1 MTDAFAASL
10 IFRAIG
16 WALIQSLWQGAIVGV
31 VTACALLAFRR
42 SAANHRYTVACL
54 GLAALVV
61 VPVVT
66 AALHARE
73 LRTSGI
79 RIDLAAPVFISPDG
93 RPVAAPDFPP
103 DAGSSRT
110 SNAPAMRVT
119 GRWPDERLEEWS
131 LIAVPLWLIGVL
143 ALSSRLVGGW
153 LAVERVRRAAA
164 RPVSEAWLSRV
175 KTMADRLRVAR
186 PIRVVESAVVNS
198 PMVVG
203 WLRPVILLPASAL
216 TGLAPSQLEAV
227 IAHELAH
234 IRRHDYLVNL
244 LQATVET
251 FLFYHPASWWISR
264 QIRVEREHCCDDMA
278 VELCGD
284 RLTYA
289 RALADLEQMRGADMK
304 LALAASGG
312 SLIRRIRRL
321 LGVASTDPNHSPTWA
336 VVCVVLTVLSLM
348 VMREDVT
355 SAQGSGGEGA
365 IRGQVLDARSG
376 LPLARATVHVSDLG
390 PVASVTTDADGRYEA
405 AGLKAGEYRLY
416 VSAPGYV
423 AAQYGQRQAAE
434 EGTGVEVRGRQ
445 ITSRVD
451 VRLQPAAIIS
461 GRIFDDAGEPLAGV
475 EIELLAKRYLPGGAS
490 PVAVGFAQTESSGF
504 FRVGDLQEGE
514 YLRTRLRAGCRAAFE
529 RRRDAGVRA
538 DIFSASTA
546 NRGSAADSCCRWP
559 RALRR
564 EFRSRDGQEAPD
576 HRNSRR
582 SGRAALRPSESPY
595 HDAPGGHVQRNRTS
609 VLERELPDP
618 KCCARRLHAQCGRR
632 GRIHS
637 LAVGDAP
644 HQR

>member
-16 WALIQSLWQGAIVGV
+16 WALMQSLWQGAIVGV

-93 RPVAAPDFPP
+93 RPVAAPDLPP
-103 DAGSSRT
+103 DAGSRRT

-143 ALSSRLVGGW
+143 ALSSRLVAGW

-186 PIRVVESAVVNS
+186 PVRVVESAVVNS

-244 LQATVET
+244 FQSTVET
-251 FLFYHPASWWISR
+251 LLFYHPASWWISR

-304 LALAASGG
+304 LALAATRWIVDSSYPAPAGCGLDG
-312 SLIRRIRRL
+312 SESFANVGRR
-321 LGVASTDPNHSPTWA
+321 
-336 VVCVVLTVLSLM
+336 VC
-348 VMREDVT
+348 
-355 SAQGSGGEGA
+355 G
-365 IRGQVLDARSG
+365 
-376 LPLARATVHVSDLG
+376 PHG
-390 PVASVTTDADGRYEA
+390 PVAHGHA
-405 AGLKAGEYRLY
+405 
-416 VSAPGYV
+416 
-423 AAQYGQRQAAE
+423 
-434 EGTGVEVRGRQ
+434 
-445 ITSRVD
+445 
-451 VRLQPAAIIS
+451 
-461 GRIFDDAGEPLAGV
+461 
-475 EIELLAKRYLPGGAS
+475 
-490 PVAVGFAQTESSGF
+490 
-504 FRVGDLQEGE
+504 
-514 YLRTRLRAGCRAAFE
+514 
-529 RRRDAGVRA
+529 RRRDERPGVRRGGRHSRTGPRRS
-538 DIFSASTA
+538 IGTA
-546 NRGSAADSCCRWP
+546 AGTGDGP
-559 RALRR
+559 RFRPRSGRERHDRR
-564 EFRSRDGQEAPD
+564 RRPI
-576 HRNSRR
+576 R
-582 SGRAALRPSESPY
+582 SGRAE
-595 HDAPGGHVQRNRTS
+595 
-609 VLERELPDP
+609 
-618 KCCARRLHAQCGRR
+618 GR
-632 GRIHS
+632 
-637 LAVGDAP
+637 
-644 HQR
+644 